1 MVVLIRLTI
10 FLYKWRRYSPVL
22 DKSCVRSGHFE
33 ILDLTEG
40 WRLNTSWKISLG
52 KYERFVVKCCKTIM
66 IAVVFKKWQ
75 KWQKKAVGILKE
87 TL

>member
-1 MVVLIRLTI
+1 M
-10 FLYKWRRYSPVL
+10 L
-22 DKSCVRSGHFE
+22 DKSCVRTGHFE
-33 ILDLTEG
+33 ILHLTEKAY

-66 IAVVFKKWQ
+66 IAVVFKKCQ

-87 TL
+87 TP